1 MTLNWQT
8 GGPIWLKNHVISCYK
23 NKMTTDLTV
32 LTATVIKFDK
42 VKIGKVVMKFD
53 IFLIA

>member
-1 MTLNWQT
+1 
-8 GGPIWLKNHVISCYK
+8 
-23 NKMTTDLTV
+23 MTTDLTV

-53 IFLIA
+53 IYLIP